1 MKSAVRRSSLSVI
14 ALVAMAIAAALAW
27 AEPAVTVKQ
36 VELKATP
43 ASDAKTVVTVPAET
57 TVELVQRQGAW
68 VQLKSGKV
76 TGWAKLFDVRL
87 ASTGGTTPAKGGG
100 NSLAQT
106 LNLAAGNR
114 DSSVTTGVRGFDE
127 QTLLKATPNPEE
139 FKKLETFASTKEQ
152 AQVFAKAG
160 RLEPRTVEFLK

>member
-1 MKSAVRRSSLSVI
+1 VRRASLVFA
-14 ALVAMAIAAALAW
+14 ALFAVTFPAALAS

-36 VELKATP
+36 VELKATA
-43 ASDAKTVVTVPAET
+43 ASDAKTVVTIPAET

-68 VQLKSGKV
+68 VQLRSGKV
-76 TGWAKLFDVRL
+76 AGWAKLFDIRL
-87 ASTGGTTPAKGGG
+87 ASTGGPAPAKGSG
-100 NSLAQT
+100 NSVAQT
-106 LNLAAGNR
+106 LNLGAGNR

-139 FKKLETFASTKEQ
+139 FKKLETFAATKEQ

-160 RLEPRTVEFLK
+160 RLEPRAVEFFK